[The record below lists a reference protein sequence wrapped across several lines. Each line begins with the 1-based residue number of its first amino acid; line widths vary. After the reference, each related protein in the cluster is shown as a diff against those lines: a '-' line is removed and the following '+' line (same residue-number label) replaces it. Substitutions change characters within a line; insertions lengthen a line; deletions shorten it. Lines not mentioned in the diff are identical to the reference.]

1 MDKKLTPVQKIALS
15 ISLLYLILFTLG
27 SFSFAFY
34 YPFAHIGQDPQF
46 NFFYLFSQTLR
57 FSAFFLIPLSLFFR
71 YPKIRSISKLIL
83 PLIALFMV
91 LSFKTFSYVSENMSS
106 FPIENGNSLSSS
118 QLEINHKINSFL
130 PTVVIEIE
138 YLLEAVLL
146 LGSSILIAIEDRL
159 KKEDFK
165 SLLYYPIFF
174 VLSIPLNTLDSLKPL
189 VSSSIYNT
197 LLFDNFNIFHVLL
210 FIALFAIT
218 ISLFLLFR
226 KSTEEKKLFILRT
239 LMLLMFLLFLSKDSM
254 LIGDGYNV
262 YNNVIAAIP
271 LFICDI
277 GKFIV
282 LLALFTEKPI
292 FYKITYFVHS
302 AGALTVFF
310 YLGKPESRNFGWI
323 FSYSFLY
330 FTITHLLLFV
340 LSVLPIYWKLAEF
353 KKKDILIPSLY
364 YFGVIM
370 VSMFVSVL
378 ITNWSNSLTDAS
390 GVITE
395 NVLKPNFAFTQICPL
410 PVDFPTFLNFKI
422 GICEVNFFYEL
433 ILFIAYVVL
442 FSTFYLFNCLLF
454 FLIKKVK
461 AKLVLR

>member
-1 MDKKLTPVQKIALS
+1 MDKKLTSVQKIAIS

-57 FSAFFLIPLSLFFR
+57 FSAFFLIPLSLFFH
-71 YPKIRSISKLIL
+71 YPKIRSISKLTL

-165 SLLYYPIFF
+165 SLLYYPIFL

-197 LLFDNFNIFHVLL
+197 LLFDNFNIFHFLL
-210 FIALFAIT
+210 FVALFAIT

-239 LMLLMFLLFLSKDSM
+239 LLLLMFLLFLSKDSM

-271 LFICDI
+271 LFI
-277 GKFIV
+277 
-282 LLALFTEKPI
+282 
-292 FYKITYFVHS
+292 
-302 AGALTVFF
+302 
-310 YLGKPESRNFGWI
+310 
-323 FSYSFLY
+323 
-330 FTITHLLLFV
+330 
-340 LSVLPIYWKLAEF
+340 
-353 KKKDILIPSLY
+353 
-364 YFGVIM
+364 
-370 VSMFVSVL
+370 
-378 ITNWSNSLTDAS
+378 
-390 GVITE
+390 
-395 NVLKPNFAFTQICPL
+395 
-410 PVDFPTFLNFKI
+410 
-422 GICEVNFFYEL
+422 
-433 ILFIAYVVL
+433 
-442 FSTFYLFNCLLF
+442 
-454 FLIKKVK
+454 
-461 AKLVLR
+461 